1 MPESYKSLT
10 ESSEEDVGNDIEYV
24 RYAVEIERTI
34 HNYMG
39 KLQDV
44 AIHKKLHCLLWRQ
57 YLSFMMPIGVEL
69 FILIWM
75 LVYGLRYGGMTQRTD
90 RWHRILVKNM
100 NYQIIAVDG

>member
-34 HNYMG
+34 H
-39 KLQDV
+39 
-44 AIHKKLHCLLWRQ
+44 KLHGKIAGCSDPQ
-57 YLSFMMPIGVEL
+57 KVALSVMETVSQFYDADWCGIIHIDLDVGV
-69 FILIWM
+69 WT
-75 LVYGLRYGGMTQRTD
+75 MTQRTD